1 MTSNSKEELE
11 RTRLSNRLED
21 YGNSFT
27 RKHFFKLTF
36 DSYID
41 IVKIINSLFD
51 SENYELA
58 YQVMDMER
66 FSLWDM
72 FPEWQSTKKA
82 AEIFDVSEKT
92 LREWKRQGHIRHNI
106 ELIQDIHWRIRKN
119 KLEWCVAAIT
129 TKSYENKRKGLFV
142 EEEDPELRWPYSE
155 RGKKIQEEIEI
166 ESLTKDIE
174 RYLKLYASY
183 ALKDT

>member
-1 MTSNSKEELE
+1 MTISKEELE
-11 RTRLSNRLED
+11 RVRLSNRCNN

-27 RKHFFKLTF
+27 RRNFFKLTF
-36 DSYID
+36 DSYTD
-41 IVKIINSLFD
+41 VVKIINSLFD

-58 YQVMDMER
+58 YQVMDQEQLY
-66 FSLWDM
+66 LWDM
-72 FPEWQSTKKA
+72 FPEWLSTKKA

-129 TKSYENKRKGLFV
+129 IKSYENKRKGLLV
-142 EEEDPELRWPYSE
+142 KEENTEFKWPYSE
-155 RGKKIQEEIEI
+155 RGKKIKEKIDQEA
-166 ESLTKDIE
+166 LTKDIE

-183 ALKDT
+183 ALKDS

>member
-1 MTSNSKEELE
+1 MTSHSKEDLE
-11 RTRLSNRLED
+11 RTRLSNKLDD
-21 YGNSFT
+21 YGNSFS
-27 RKHFFKLTF
+27 RKSFFKLTF

-66 FSLWDM
+66 FCLWDM
-72 FPEWQSTKKA
+72 FPEWQSTKKVA
-82 AEIFDVSEKT
+82 KIFGVSEKT
-92 LREWKRQGHIRHNI
+92 LREWKKQGHIRHSI
-106 ELIQDIHWRIRKN
+106 KLVKDVHWRLKKN
-119 KLEWCVAAIT
+119 K
-129 TKSYENKRKGLFV
+129 RLFV
-142 EEEDPELRWPYSE
+142 QEDLKNSWPYSE
-155 RGKKIQEEIEI
+155 RGKKIQEEIET
-166 ESLTKDIE
+166 ESLTKDLE

>member
-1 MTSNSKEELE
+1 MTSHSKEDLE
-11 RTRLSNRLED
+11 RTRLSNKLDD
-21 YGNSFT
+21 YGNSFS
-27 RKHFFKLTF
+27 RKSFFKLTF

-66 FSLWDM
+66 FCLWDM
-72 FPEWQSTKKA
+72 FPEWQSTKKVA
-82 AEIFDVSEKT
+82 KIFGVSEKT
-92 LREWKRQGHIRHNI
+92 LREWKKQGHIRHSI
-106 ELIQDIHWRIRKN
+106 KLVKDVHWRLKKN
-119 KLEWCVAAIT
+119 KLEWCCQAIIM
-129 TKSYENKRKGLFV
+129 KSYENKKKGLFV
-142 EEEDPELRWPYSE
+142 QEDLKNSWPYSE
-155 RGKKIQEEIEI
+155 RGKKIQEEIET
-166 ESLTKDIE
+166 ESLTKDLE